1 MKRNIYLLWIGLL
14 TVSFVACR
22 QVNRQQQVSNE
33 PLQEEVEGF
42 YDTRK
47 AGVNETNGSIIKD
60 ETKVKMMEIPAP
72 LKNRPEQILRKTGFT
87 ISYNKTTKVPNWVAW
102 HLVKSH
108 TYGSNERTFLE
119 FEEDMSVPSP
129 RATDNDYYNSRYD
142 RGHMC
147 PAGDNKWDEDAIRES
162 FLFTNVCPQNH
173 GLNKDSWNDLEKKCR
188 SWAREYGAI
197 DIVCGPIFY
206 GKGQQKTIGRNKV
219 YVPDAF
225 YKVVLCR
232 KGSPKAIG
240 FIYQNRG
247 GYQKMSDCACTVD
260 EVEKITGIN
269 FFPALNDDIE
279 DRIEA
284 KARLADW

>member
-1 MKRNIYLLWIGLL
+1 MKKNILWLVGLL
-14 TVSFVACR
+14 LACFVVFDYFKK
-22 QVNRQQQVSNE
+22 QDDGGK
-33 PLQEEVEGF
+33 QEEDLEEF
-42 YDTRK
+42 YDTRVSMEGN
-47 AGVNETNGSIIKD
+47 ASSSTTRNEV
-60 ETKVKMMEIPAP
+60 KVKMMEIPAP
-72 LKNRPEQILRKTGFT
+72 LKDRPEQILRKTGFT
-87 ISYNKTTKVPNWVAW
+87 ISYNKTAKVPNWVAW
-102 HLVKSH
+102 HLVKNH
-108 TYGSNERTFLE
+108 TYGSNQRDELL
-119 FEEDMSVPSP
+119 FEEDLNVSAP

-147 PAGDNKWDEDAIRES
+147 PAGDNKWSKEAIQES
-162 FLFTNVCPQNH
+162 FLFTNICPQNH

-206 GKGQQKTIGRNKV
+206 GGSQQKTIGRNKV

-225 YKVVLCR
+225 FKVVLCR

-240 FIYQNRG
+240 FIYKNRG
-247 GYQKMSDCACTVD
+247 GYQSMSDCACTVD
-260 EVEKITGIN
+260 EIEDLTGID
-269 FFPALNDDIE
+269 FFPALDDAVE